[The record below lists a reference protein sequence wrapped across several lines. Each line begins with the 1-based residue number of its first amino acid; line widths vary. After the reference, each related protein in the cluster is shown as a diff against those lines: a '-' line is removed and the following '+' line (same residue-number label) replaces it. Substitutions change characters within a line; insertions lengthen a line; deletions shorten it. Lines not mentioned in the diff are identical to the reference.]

1 MMAGGSGRPRVCAM
15 KEDGYTGPDLGD
27 VTIGAVDDEA
37 DPDLSDYRIEDWV
50 TLGFFWVMAVIVF
63 LQFFTR
69 YALNN
74 SIAWTEEIARY
85 LLMCVGFLG
94 GGLAVRKYSHI
105 HVEFLYVYLPGWLV
119 RTLSPLVDVI
129 RVVFFAYAAVLCWQ
143 VTKIMQTQP
152 MVVVDW
158 PMSIV
163 YGICTLGLVLMT
175 WRSIQVAVKNWKTGS
190 SPLLRVRE
198 EGRHQ

>member
-1 MMAGGSGRPRVCAM
+1 MTTRAGGAGRPRGCAM

-37 DPDLSDYRIEDWV
+37 EPDLSDYRIEDWV

-85 LLMCVGFLG
+85 LLMCVAFLG
-94 GGLAVRKYSHI
+94 VGL
-105 HVEFLYVYLPGWLV
+105 
-119 RTLSPLVDVI
+119 
-129 RVVFFAYAAVLCWQ
+129 
-143 VTKIMQTQP
+143 
-152 MVVVDW
+152 
-158 PMSIV
+158 
-163 YGICTLGLVLMT
+163 
-175 WRSIQVAVKNWKTGS
+175 
-190 SPLLRVRE
+190 
-198 EGRHQ
+198 

>member
-1 MMAGGSGRPRVCAM
+1 M
-15 KEDGYTGPDLGD
+15 KEDGYTGPNLGD

-37 DPDLSDYRIEDWV
+37 EPDLSDYRIEDWV
-50 TLGFFWVMAVIVF
+50 TLAFFWVMAVIVF

-85 LLMCVGFLG
+85 LLMCVAFLG

-105 HVEFLYVYLPGWLV
+105 HVEFLYVYLPEWLV

-129 RVVFFAYAAVLCWQ
+129 RVVFFAYATVLCWQ

-163 YGICTLGLVLMT
+163 YGVCTLGLVLMT
-175 WRSIQVAVKNWKTGS
+175 WRSIQVAIKNWKTRS